1 MSIIENIENN
11 NHLDLEPR
19 SEAWARWC
27 LDGHC
32 SHGEEDMCAKHIAT
46 DAWHESLEEGR
57 LLTVEEYRELAPSI
71 AEEFVKRWLK
81 EQGGGVCSQMTV
93 NYLREDIKN
102 AEICEL
108 AALDSAIV
116 HSCYLCEDY
125 DYDDGNQPPREKD
138 STWRDI
144 PRRSHDDG
152 FDEYDYEEE
161 EVDVEVEEER
171 RQEMAENAERQMEA
185 YEEELLEK
193 EKSD

>member
-1 MSIIENIENN
+1 
-11 NHLDLEPR
+11 
-19 SEAWARWC
+19 
-27 LDGHC
+27 
-32 SHGEEDMCAKHIAT
+32 MCAKHIAT

-108 AALDSAIV
+108 AALDSAII
-116 HSCYLCEDY
+116 HSCHLCEDY

-144 PRRSHDDG
+144 PRHTHDDG
-152 FDEYDYEEE
+152 FDEYDGDDEEWE
-161 EVDVEVEEER
+161 TESQEEER
-171 RQEMAENAERQMEA
+171 RQEMAEERERQEDA
-185 YEEELLEK
+185 YDELNSEVSHSMPDNWLEIAMR
-193 EKSD
+193 E